1 MQNFTLQVLKS
12 LGSYMQVFTVLVLTE
27 DKELEGYNKQMII
40 WVEEVIANRY
50 CHITLFTIIR
60 TWSYMYA

>member
-1 MQNFTLQVLKS
+1 
-12 LGSYMQVFTVLVLTE
+12 MQVFTVLVLTE

-50 CHITLFTIIR
+50 CHITLFTVIR

>member
-1 MQNFTLQVLKS
+1 
-12 LGSYMQVFTVLVLTE
+12 MQVFTVLVLTE

-50 CHITLFTIIR
+50 CLITLFTVIR